1 MCSTPIAFIILRR
14 YTNYLCLL
22 CHTCELT
29 ESSTLS
35 IKTFVALNMHNFW
48 NFMWLQSDSC
58 SKLLSL
64 SVNIKPFSQT
74 SHFGQTT
81 ICLQTERF
89 SVWALLQ
96 LLCKMYY
103 TFFTP
108 SRSLF
113 DFISPF
119 ITLFV
124 YMVFIFHL
132 DFASMH
138 QFKIF
143 TSSKEISTISYLHCY
158 VCIARRNYSSKTCK
172 KFFLKS

>member
-1 MCSTPIAFIILRR
+1 MCLS
-14 YTNYLCLL
+14 

-35 IKTFVALNMHNFW
+35 IKKFVTLNMRNFW
-48 NFMWLQSDSC
+48 NLKWLQCDSN

-64 SVNIKPFSQT
+64 SVKIKPFSQT
-74 SHFGQTT
+74 GHFGQTT
-81 ICLQTERF
+81 ICLKTERF
-89 SVWALLQ
+89 LVWALLQ
-96 LLCKMYY
+96 SLCKMYY

-119 ITLFV
+119 ITLLV

-132 DFASMH
+132 YFVSMH

-158 VCIARRNYSSKTCK
+158 VCIPRRNYSSKTCK

>member
-1 MCSTPIAFIILRR
+1 MAFIILRR
-14 YTNYLCLL
+14 YTNYLCLS

-35 IKTFVALNMHNFW
+35 IKKFVALNMHNFW
-48 NFMWLQSDSC
+48 NFKWLQCDSS

-96 LLCKMYY
+96 SLCKMYY

-119 ITLFV
+119 ITLLV

-132 DFASMH
+132 YFASMH
-138 QFKIF
+138 QLK
-143 TSSKEISTISYLHCY
+143 
-158 VCIARRNYSSKTCK
+158 YSLAAK
-172 KFFLKS
+172 K